1 MQPKKEFRRY
11 SEECQSMSALS
22 KDPETK
28 ALWQGMAERWT
39 LCAKLT
45 EQEDGSVV
53 RSKKEAAQTKRRIPQ
68 NSGRPLQPTVYA
80 RG

>member
-1 MQPKKEFRRY
+1 MNGTIGSYPASLVREMILGAALMQPKKEIY
-11 SEECQSMSALS
+11 EECQSMSALS

-53 RSKKEAAQTKRRIPQ
+53 RSKKGEAAD
-68 NSGRPLQPTVYA
+68 
-80 RG
+80 